1 METMLQ
7 FNKKHLKGLNEVIDF
22 LDRYIE
28 WLDPV
33 EFTDDGEESDFSALS
48 KALSDLRA
56 IAGSKPVKKTEA
68 KPSPDTVTMT
78 RRQLNDLIYTERKNA
93 AESVNPNYR
102 YAVVDFDV
110 TECYLTDDIGVAM
123 TKAANMSNSGKD
135 YTVLRI
141 FKARSG
147 EYRTEIEGY
156 CMDGHYEDCEKGRG
170 DYLHFNFIASKCT
183 VEKFNE

>member
-22 LDRYIE
+22 LDRYVE
-28 WLDPV
+28 DLDPV
-33 EFTDDGEESDFSALS
+33 EFADDGEESDFTVLS
-48 KALSDLRA
+48 NALSDLRA
-56 IAGSKPVKKTEA
+56 IAGSKPVA
-68 KPSPDTVTMT
+68 KHSPDTVTMT

-110 TECYLTDDIGVAM
+110 TECKLTDDIGVAIK
-123 TKAANMSNSGKD
+123 KAANMSRSGKD
-135 YTVLRI
+135 YNVLRI

-156 CMDGHYEDCEKGRG
+156 CMDGHYEDCERGRG

>member
-22 LDRYIE
+22 LDRYVE
-28 WLDPV
+28 DLDPV
-33 EFTDDGEESDFSALS
+33 EFTSDGERSDFVVLS
-48 KALSDLRA
+48 EALSDLRS
-56 IAGSKPVKKTEA
+56 IAVSKPIPKQ
-68 KPSPDTVTMT
+68 SPDMVTMT
-78 RRQLNDLIYTERKNA
+78 RRELNDLIYTERKNA

-110 TECYLTDDIGVAM
+110 TECKLTDDIGVAIE
-123 TKAANMSNSGKD
+123 KAAHMSRSGKN
-135 YTVLRI
+135 YNVLRI

-156 CMDGHYEDCEKGRG
+156 CMYGHYEDCEKERG
-170 DYLHFNFIASKCT
+170 DYLHFNFIASRCT
-183 VEKFNE
+183 VEKFKK